1 MRLNT
6 SFIYLLGLRAALG
19 LNAGCLLPQHVPFY
33 PHDAVQPEH
42 SAREKEAMGR
52 RAVTDLFQVL
62 DIYEELWGD
71 GTGCS

>member
-19 LNAGCLLPQHVPFY
+19 LNAGCLLPQHVQFY
-33 PHDAVQPEH
+33 PHAAVQPEH

-52 RAVTDLFQVL
+52 
-62 DIYEELWGD
+62 
-71 GTGCS
+71 TGSY